1 MYFFSINLMLLKFK
15 NILFLIS
22 LFLFINSFEVPNELK
37 DICPKGCKKYYYCDK
52 NSKKCEFKGFF
63 PIYPLELFEIIILLI
78 SSSLSTSC
86 GIGGGTIYSSVLLGV
101 EQFDPSE
108 AFPVSN
114 FLILL
119 CGIITYIS
127 FTIDK
132 YNHPNTKFVNYDMAM
147 VFGTSMLVGT
157 KFGAILNKILSNLLL
172 LIFLN
177 ILLCFTCYKTYKNI
191 LKVKAKEGRDEIM
204 KEKNEKLN
212 NLITENNED
221 TNKNNN
227 NIIKDDNINNNLD
240 NNNINNLDDY
250 GEVIIHQDIVDLSIL
265 LNQSFISV
273 ARNSISQRNSILKSD
288 GNLMSEEEKLLY
300 EENNP
305 LNWDS
310 IKFLLLMEGLVVVD
324 QLFEGSE
331 KVPSLFGF
339 KKCSNGFWFIFII
352 YIIIA
357 SYFILVAIKKVA
369 RKSEMKKKLISGYKT
384 EIAENLEKYPIRI
397 SLIGIFAGIVSC
409 SCGIGGGTI
418 TNPVFIGMGMDPKES
433 SSTSNFLIIVSCLAS
448 SFIFILAGQLKIG
461 YGLILG
467 SLCLSASFVG
477 NYYILSYIN
486 KTGKTSVLLVIMEY
500 FLLFSWVI
508 ALYKLF
514 TVDTQGIGLIK
525 SLFII
530 KDYCNLK

>member
-1 MYFFSINLMLLKFK
+1 MLFNFK
-15 NILFLIS
+15 KILLLFS
-22 LFLFINSFEVPNELK
+22 LFVLIYNFEVPDELK
-37 DICPKGCKKYYYCDK
+37 DICPNGCKKYYYCK
-52 NSKKCEFKGFF
+52 KKLKKCEFKGFF
-63 PIYPLELFEIIILLI
+63 PIYPLELFELVILLI
-78 SSSLSTSC
+78 SSSLSTAC

-119 CGIITYIS
+119 CGLITYIS

-191 LKVKAKEGRDEIM
+191 LKVKAKEKRAELM
-204 KEKNEKLN
+204 KDKNEKLN
-212 NLITENNED
+212 NLIEINNES
-221 TNKNNN
+221 NKNTG
-227 NIIKDDNINNNLD
+227 NIDI
-240 NNNINNLDDY
+240 NNNININNSLDNNELND
-250 GEVIIHQDIVDLSIL
+250 EDENPHQDIVNLSNLRSTSFLSI
-265 LNQSFISV
+265 
-273 ARNSISQRNSILKSD
+273 ARNSLSQRNSIKQD
-288 GNLMSEEEKLLY
+288 GNLMSEDEQILNEEKD
-300 EENNP
+300 P
-305 LNWDS
+305 LNWPC
-310 IKFLLLMEGLVVVD
+310 INFLLLMEGLVVVD

-339 KKCSNGFWFIFII
+339 KKCSSGFWFIFII
-352 YIIIA
+352 YVIIA
-357 SYFILVAIKKVA
+357 SYFIFVAIQKVHV
-369 RKSEMKKKLISGYKT
+369 KSEKKKKLIPGFKT
-384 EIAENLEKYPIRI
+384 EVSENLDRYPIRV
-397 SLIGIFAGIVSC
+397 SLIGVFAGIVSC

-467 SLCLSASFVG
+467 ALCLSASFIG
-477 NYYILSYIN
+477 NHYILDYIN

-500 FLLFSWVI
+500 FLLFSWVV

-514 TVDTQGIGLIK
+514 TVDTHGIGLIK
-525 SLFII
+525 SLFTI
-530 KDYCNLK
+530 KDYC

>member
-1 MYFFSINLMLLKFK
+1 MPLKIK
-15 NILFLIS
+15 NILILLC
-22 LFLFINSFEVPNELK
+22 LFTLVYNFEVPEELK

-52 NSKKCEFKGFF
+52 HSKKCEFKGFF
-63 PIYPLELFEIIILLI
+63 PIYPLELIELIILLM
-78 SSSLSTSC
+78 SSSLSTAC

-119 CGIITYIS
+119 CGTITYIS

-157 KFGAILNKILSNLLL
+157 KFGAILNKILSNSLL

-177 ILLCFTCYKTYKNI
+177 ILLCFACYKTYKNI
-191 LKVKAKEGRDEIM
+191 QKVKSREARAEIM

-212 NLITENNED
+212 NLVIENNDANENLIINDNISNHMDRNNSLENNIINELNDENNE
-221 TNKNNN
+221 
-227 NIIKDDNINNNLD
+227 I
-240 NNNINNLDDY
+240 Y
-250 GEVIIHQDIVDLSIL
+250 HQDIVDLSLL
-265 LNQSFISV
+265 LNQSFITV
-273 ARNSISQRNSILKSD
+273 AKNSLSERNTLIKSD
-288 GNLMSEEEKLLY
+288 GNLMTEEEKLLK
-300 EENNP
+300 EEANP
-305 LNWDS
+305 LNWS
-310 IKFLLLMEGLVVVD
+310 CIKFLLLMEGLVVID

-331 KVPSLFGF
+331 KVPSIFGF

-357 SYFILVAIKKVA
+357 SYFIYVAIQKVQI
-369 RKSEMKKKLISGYKT
+369 KSEMKKKLIPNFKT
-384 EIAENLEKYPIRI
+384 EVSENLEKHAIRT

-409 SCGIGGGTI
+409 SCGVGGGTI
-418 TNPVFIGMGMDPKES
+418 TNPVFISMGMEPKES

-467 SLCLSASFVG
+467 LLCLSASFIG
-477 NYYILSYIN
+477 NHYILSYIN
-486 KTGKTSVLLVIMEY
+486 KTGKTSVLIVIMEY
-500 FLLFSWVI
+500 FLLFSFLV
-508 ALYKLF
+508 ALYKLI
-514 TVDTQGIGLIK
+514 TVDTQGIGFFK

-530 KDYCNLK
+530 KDYCNI

>member
-1 MYFFSINLMLLKFK
+1 MALKIKNLLLLIIAFS
-15 NILFLIS
+15 
-22 LFLFINSFEVPNELK
+22 FIYNFEVPNELK
-37 DICPKGCKKYYYCDK
+37 DVCPNGCKKYYYCDK
-52 NSKKCEFKGFF
+52 KLKKCQFKGFF
-63 PIYPLELFEIIILLI
+63 PIYPLELFQLVILLI

-101 EQFDPSE
+101 EEFDPNE

-119 CGIITYIS
+119 CGIVTYIS
-127 FTIDK
+127 FSIDK

-157 KFGAILNKILSNLLL
+157 KFGAILNKILPNILL

-191 LKVKAKEGRDEIM
+191 QKVKAKEARADLM
-204 KEKNEKLN
+204 KEKDDKIN
-212 NLITENNED
+212 NLLIELNS
-221 TNKNNN
+221 NNN
-227 NIIKDDNINNNLD
+227 NNS
-240 NNNINNLDDY
+240 NNNINYNKNKENKENKELNNNIHMNNSLEQNTLEDY
-250 GEVIIHQDIVDLSIL
+250 EDTHQDIVNLSLILNNSFLSI
-265 LNQSFISV
+265 
-273 ARNSISQRNSILKSD
+273 ARNSINRNSLIKSET
-288 GNLMSEEEKLLY
+288 NEEEQILN

-305 LNWDS
+305 LNWS
-310 IKFLLLMEGLVVVD
+310 CINFLLLMEGLVVVD

-339 KKCSNGFWFIFII
+339 NKCSNGFWFVFII

-357 SYFILVAIKKVA
+357 LYFIYYAIQKVKE
-369 RKSEMKKKLISGYKT
+369 KSEKKKRLLHGFKT
-384 EIAENLEKYPIRI
+384 EISDNLEKYPIKV

-467 SLCLSASFVG
+467 GLCLSASFVG

-500 FLLFSWVI
+500 FLLFSWLV

-514 TVDTQGIGLIK
+514 TVDTQGMGVIK
-525 SLFII
+525 ALFIT
-530 KDYCNLK
+530 KDYCNN

>member
-1 MYFFSINLMLLKFK
+1 MALKIKIKNLLLLIIGFS
-15 NILFLIS
+15 
-22 LFLFINSFEVPNELK
+22 FIYNFEVPNELK
-37 DICPKGCKKYYYCDK
+37 DICPKGCKKYYYCNK
-52 NSKKCEFKGFF
+52 QLKKCEFKGFF
-63 PIYPLELFEIIILLI
+63 PIYPLELFELIILLI

-86 GIGGGTIYSSVLLGV
+86 GIGGGTIYSSILLGV
-101 EQFDPSE
+101 EEFDPSE

-114 FLILL
+114 LLILL

-127 FTIDK
+127 FSIDK
-132 YNHPNTKFVNYDMAM
+132 YNHPNTKFVNYEMAM

-191 LKVKAKEGRDEIM
+191 QKVKAKEAREELL
-204 KEKNEKLN
+204 KENNDKMN
-212 NLITENNED
+212 NLIELIDKNKD
-221 TNKNNN
+221 TINKNKSKENDN
-227 NIIKDDNINNNLD
+227 FNINNSLEHNM
-240 NNNINNLDDY
+240 NNPLDDDP
-250 GEVIIHQDIVDLSIL
+250 ESHQDIVDLSLIL
-265 LNQSFISV
+265 NNSFISI
-273 ARNSISQRNSILKSD
+273 ARNSINRNSAIKSEA
-288 GNLMSEEEKLLY
+288 NEEEQLLD

-305 LNWDS
+305 LNWPC
-310 IKFLLLMEGLVVVD
+310 IYFLLLMEGLVVVD
-324 QLFEGSE
+324 QLLEGSE
-331 KVPSLFGF
+331 KVPSLLGF
-339 KKCSNGFWFIFII
+339 KKCSNGFWFIFIV
-352 YIIIA
+352 YILIA
-357 SYFILVAIKKVA
+357 SYFIKHAIQKVKE
-369 RKSEMKKKLISGYKT
+369 KSEKKKRILHGFRT
-384 EIAENLEKYPIRI
+384 EISENLEKYPIRV
-397 SLIGIFAGIVSC
+397 SLIGVFAGIVSC

-467 SLCLSASFVG
+467 GLCLSASFVG
-477 NYYILSYIN
+477 NYFILGYIN

-514 TVDTQGIGLIK
+514 TVDTHGIGLIK
-525 SLFII
+525 ALFII
-530 KDYCNLK
+530 KDYCNN

>member
-1 MYFFSINLMLLKFK
+1 MLLNFK
-15 NILFLIS
+15 YLLILLS
-22 LFLFINSFEVPNELK
+22 LFVFTYNFEVPDELK
-37 DICPKGCKKYYYCDK
+37 DICPKGCKKYYYCDEK
-52 NSKKCEFKGFF
+52 SKKCEFKGFF
-63 PIYPLELFEIIILLI
+63 PIYPLELFELVILLI
-78 SSSLSTSC
+78 SSSLSTAC

-132 YNHPNTKFVNYDMAM
+132 YNHPTTKFVNYDMAM

-157 KFGAILNKILSNLLL
+157 KFGAILNKILSNILL

-191 LKVKAKEGRDEIM
+191 QKVKAKEARAELM
-204 KEKNEKLN
+204 KEKNEKMD
-212 NLITENNED
+212 NLIKEDKNDSNENLLKNDDMNDNLNINTSIENN
-221 TNKNNN
+221 
-227 NIIKDDNINNNLD
+227 I
-240 NNNINNLDDY
+240 INNLDEN
-250 GEVIIHQDIVDLSIL
+250 GEEIPHQDIVDLSL
-265 LNQSFISV
+265 LINQSFISI
-273 ARNSISQRNSILKSD
+273 ARNSLNQRNSIKTSD
-288 GNLMSEEEKLLY
+288 GNLISEEEKFLN

-305 LNWDS
+305 LNWAC
-310 IKFLLLMEGLVVVD
+310 IYFLLLMEGLVVLD
-324 QLFEGSE
+324 QIFEGSE
-331 KVPSLFGF
+331 KVPSIFGF
-339 KKCSNGFWFIFII
+339 KKCSSGFWFIFII
-352 YIIIA
+352 YILIA
-357 SYFILVAIKKVA
+357 SYFIYVAIQKVQV
-369 RKSEMKKKLISGYKT
+369 RSEMKKRLIPGFKT
-384 EIAENLEKYPIRI
+384 EVSENLEKYPIRI
-397 SLIGIFAGIVSC
+397 SLIGVFAGIVSC

-418 TNPVFIGMGMDPKES
+418 TNPVFIGIGMDPKES

-467 SLCLSASFVG
+467 GLCLSASFVG

-500 FLLFSWVI
+500 FLLFSWVV
-508 ALYKLF
+508 ALYKLM
-514 TVDTQGIGLIK
+514 TVDTQGMGLIK

-530 KDYCNLK
+530 KDYCNI

>member
-1 MYFFSINLMLLKFK
+1 MLYKFK
-15 NILFLIS
+15 DYLLLIS
-22 LFLFINSFEVPNELK
+22 LFAFIKNFEVPEELK
-37 DICPKGCKKYYYCDK
+37 EICPKGCKKYYYCDK
-52 NSKKCEFKGFF
+52 NLKKCEFKGFF
-63 PIYPLELFEIIILLI
+63 PIYPLELFELVILLI
-78 SSSLSTSC
+78 SSSLSTAC

-177 ILLCFTCYKTYKNI
+177 ILLCFTCYKTYNNI
-191 LKVKAKEGRDEIM
+191 KKVKAKEARADLM

-212 NLITENNED
+212 NLISENNEAN
-221 TNKNNN
+221 TNTKINSQNNDDIN
-227 NIIKDDNINNNLD
+227 FNININNSIE
-240 NNNINNLDDY
+240 NNNINDLANDDNDDKDQ
-250 GEVIIHQDIVDLSIL
+250 QDIVNLSL
-265 LNQSFISV
+265 LINQSFISI
-273 ARNSISQRNSILKSD
+273 ARNSINQRNSITKSE
-288 GNLMSEEEKLLY
+288 GNFENEEELLLD
-300 EENNP
+300 EEKNP
-305 LNWDS
+305 LNWPC
-310 IKFLLLMEGLVVVD
+310 INFLLFMEGLVVVD

-339 KKCSNGFWFIFII
+339 KKCSFGFWLIFIV

-357 SYFILVAIKKVA
+357 SYFIYVAIQKVQI
-369 RKSEMKKKLISGYKT
+369 KSEKKKKLISGFKT
-384 EIAENLEKYPIRI
+384 EVSENLEKYPIRI
-397 SLIGIFAGIVSC
+397 SLIGVFAGIVSC

-418 TNPVFIGMGMDPKES
+418 TNPVFIGIGMDPKES

-448 SFIFILAGQLKIG
+448 SFIFILAGQLIIG

-467 SLCLSASFVG
+467 GLCLTASFVG

-486 KTGKTSVLLVIMEY
+486 RTGKTSVLLVIMEY
-500 FLLFSWVI
+500 FLLFSWIV

-514 TVDTQGIGLIK
+514 TVDTQGMGFIK
-525 SLFII
+525 SLFAI
-530 KDYCNLK
+530 KDYCNI

>member
-1 MYFFSINLMLLKFK
+1 MKSKFK
-15 NILFLIS
+15 YIILLITV
-22 LFLFINSFEVPNELK
+22 FAFINTFEVPDELK

-52 NSKKCEFKGFF
+52 KSKKCEFKGFF
-63 PIYPLELFEIIILLI
+63 PIYPLELFELVILLI

-86 GIGGGTIYSSVLLGV
+86 GIGGGTIYSSILLGV

-119 CGIITYIS
+119 CGVITYIS

-132 YNHPNTKFVNYDMAM
+132 YNHPNTKFVNYDIAM

-191 LKVKAKEGRDEIM
+191 LKVKAKEAREDIL

-212 NLITENNED
+212 NLITDINEEE
-221 TNKNNN
+221 NKNITNYNN
-227 NIIKDDNINNNLD
+227 NINDNNININNSLNNNLD
-240 NNNINNLDDY
+240 DN
-250 GEVIIHQDIVDLSIL
+250 GEEIHHQDIVDLSLL
-265 LNQSFISV
+265 LNQSFISI
-273 ARNSISQRNSILKSD
+273 ARNSISQRNSIIKLD
-288 GNLMSEEEKLLY
+288 GNLKIEEERLLN

-305 LNWDS
+305 LNWPC
-310 IKFLLLMEGLVVVD
+310 INFLLLMEGLVVVD

-331 KVPSLFGF
+331 KVPSIFGF
-339 KKCSNGFWFIFII
+339 KKCSIGFWFIFII

-357 SYFILVAIKKVA
+357 SYFIFVAIQKVKK
-369 RKSEMKKKLISGYKT
+369 KSEMKKKIIFGFKT
-384 EIAENLEKYPIRI
+384 EVSENLEKYPIRI

-418 TNPVFIGMGMDPKES
+418 TNPVFIGIGMDPKES

-477 NYYILSYIN
+477 NYFILSYIN

-514 TVDTQGIGLIK
+514 TVDTQGMGIIK
-525 SLFII
+525 TLFSV
-530 KDYCNLK
+530 KDYCNIGK

>member
-1 MYFFSINLMLLKFK
+1 MLLKIK
-15 NILFLIS
+15 DLLLLITLFTI
-22 LFLFINSFEVPNELK
+22 IYNFEVPDKLK
-37 DICPKGCKKYYYCDK
+37 DICPKGCKKYYYCDE

-63 PIYPLELFEIIILLI
+63 PIYPLELFELVILLI
-78 SSSLSTSC
+78 SSSLSTAC

-119 CGIITYIS
+119 CGVITYIS

-132 YNHPNTKFVNYDMAM
+132 FNHPNTKFVNYDMAM

-157 KFGAILNKILSNLLL
+157 KFGAILNKILSNFLL

-177 ILLCFTCYKTYKNI
+177 ILLCFTCYKTYRNI
-191 LKVKAKEGRDEIM
+191 QKVKAKEAKADLM

-212 NLITENNED
+212 NLITENNENIN
-221 TNKNNN
+221 TNENLQINDNISNHLDINNSLEN
-227 NIIKDDNINNNLD
+227 NIINEIDVENNEN
-240 NNNINNLDDY
+240 Y
-250 GEVIIHQDIVDLSIL
+250 HQDIVDLSLL
-265 LNQSFISV
+265 LNQSFISI
-273 ARNSISQRNSILKSD
+273 ARNSISERNSIVKSD
-288 GNLMSEEEKLLY
+288 GNVMTEEERFIN
-300 EENNP
+300 EETNP
-305 LNWDS
+305 LNWQC
-310 IKFLLLMEGLVVVD
+310 IKFLLLMEGLVVID

-339 KKCSNGFWFIFII
+339 KRCSTGFWFIFIV

-357 SYFILVAIKKVA
+357 SYFIYFAIQKVQI
-369 RKSEMKKKLISGYKT
+369 KSDMKKKLVPKFKT
-384 EIAENLEKYPIRI
+384 EISENLEKYPIRI

-467 SLCLSASFVG
+467 GLCLSASFVG

-500 FLLFSWVI
+500 FLLFSWVV

-514 TVDTQGIGLIK
+514 TVDTQGMGLIK

-530 KDYCNLK
+530 KDYCNI

>member
-1 MYFFSINLMLLKFK
+1 MISKFNYIIILLFAFIIN
-15 NILFLIS
+15 
-22 LFLFINSFEVPNELK
+22 FEVPDKLK

-52 NSKKCEFKGFF
+52 ETKKCEFKGFF
-63 PIYPLELFEIIILLI
+63 PIYPLELFELVILLI
-78 SSSLSTSC
+78 SSSLSTAC

-119 CGIITYIS
+119 CGVITYIS

-132 YNHPNTKFVNYDMAM
+132 YNHPNSKFVNYDMAM

-191 LKVKAKEGRDEIM
+191 LKVKAKEARADIM
-204 KEKNEKLN
+204 KLKNEKLN
-212 NLITENNED
+212 NLITENNEE
-221 TNKNNN
+221 TNQNLINHKNTNDN
-227 NIIKDDNINNNLD
+227 NINMNNYLD
-240 NNNINNLDDY
+240 NNIDDN
-250 GEVIIHQDIVDLSIL
+250 GEEMHHQDIVDLSLL
-265 LNQSFISV
+265 LNQSFISI
-273 ARNSISQRNSILKSD
+273 ARNSITNRNSILKSE
-288 GNLMSEEEKLLY
+288 GNVMTEEEKLFN

-305 LNWDS
+305 LNWPC
-310 IKFLLLMEGLVVVD
+310 INFLLLMEGLVVVD

-331 KVPSLFGF
+331 KVPSIFGF
-339 KKCSNGFWFIFII
+339 KKCSIGFWFIFII

-357 SYFILVAIKKVA
+357 SYFIFVAIQKVRKKA
-369 RKSEMKKKLISGYKT
+369 EMKKKIIIGFKT
-384 EIAENLEKYPIRI
+384 EVSENLEKYPIRI

-418 TNPVFIGMGMDPKES
+418 TNPVFIGIGMDPKES

-500 FLLFSWVI
+500 FLLFSWVV

-514 TVDTQGIGLIK
+514 TVDTQGMGLIK
-525 SLFII
+525 TLFTV
-530 KDYCNLK
+530 KDYCNIGK

>member
-1 MYFFSINLMLLKFK
+1 MVFK
-15 NILFLIS
+15 NKILILLI
-22 LFLFINSFEVPNELK
+22 FIIPYVHNFEVPNELK
-37 DICPKGCKKYYYCDK
+37 DICPNGCKKYYYCDK
-52 NSKKCEFKGFF
+52 KLKKCEFKGFF
-63 PIYPLELFEIIILLI
+63 PIYPLELFELVILLI
-78 SSSLSTSC
+78 SSSLSTAC

-101 EQFDPSE
+101 EEFDPSE

-119 CGIITYIS
+119 CGVITYIS

-132 YNHPNTKFVNYDMAM
+132 FNHPNTKFVNYDMAM

-157 KFGAILNKILSNLLL
+157 KFGAILNKILSNFLL

-191 LKVKAKEGRDEIM
+191 LKVKAKEARIDLM
-204 KEKNEKLN
+204 KEKNDKIASLIEASN
-212 NLITENNED
+212 ND
-221 TNKNNN
+221 TNKNKENNKINNDINN
-227 NIIKDDNINNNLD
+227 NHNININNSLEKNFFGE
-240 NNNINNLDDY
+240 LDDDV
-250 GEVIIHQDIVDLSIL
+250 ETHQDIVNLSLIL
-265 LNQSFISV
+265 NNSFISI
-273 ARNSISQRNSILKSD
+273 ARNSISRNNSIMKSD
-288 GNLMSEEEKLLY
+288 GNLINEEEQLLN
-300 EENNP
+300 EEKNP
-305 LNWDS
+305 LNWPC
-310 IKFLLLMEGLVVVD
+310 INFLLLMEGLVVVD

-339 KKCSNGFWFIFII
+339 KKCSNGFWFLFII

-357 SYFILVAIKKVA
+357 SYFIFYAIQKVKE
-369 RKSEMKKKLISGYKT
+369 KSEKKKKILHGFKT
-384 EIAENLEKYPIRI
+384 EISENLEKYPIRV
-397 SLIGIFAGIVSC
+397 SLIGVFAGIVSC

-467 SLCLSASFVG
+467 GLCLSASFVG

-500 FLLFSWVI
+500 FLLFSWIV

-514 TVDTQGIGLIK
+514 TVDIQGMGLIK
-525 SLFII
+525 ALFII
-530 KDYCNLK
+530 KDYCNH

>member
-1 MYFFSINLMLLKFK
+1 MAFKSKKILLL
-15 NILFLIS
+15 LF
-22 LFLFINSFEVPNELK
+22 FLFNLVKNFDVPEELK

-52 NSKKCEFKGFF
+52 KLKKCEFKGFF
-63 PIYPLELFEIIILLI
+63 PIYPLELFELVILLI
-78 SSSLSTSC
+78 SSSLSTAC

-132 YNHPNTKFVNYDMAM
+132 YQHPNSKFVNYDMAM

-157 KFGAILNKILSNLLL
+157 KFGAILNKILSNFLL

-177 ILLCFTCYKTYKNI
+177 ILLCFTCYKTYNNI
-191 LKVKAKEGRDEIM
+191 LKVKAKEALAELM

-212 NLITENNED
+212 NLIELNND
-221 TNKNNN
+221 TNKINANNN
-227 NIIKDDNINNNLD
+227 DINNNMNINNSID
-240 NNNINNLDDY
+240 NNFLEDAD
-250 GEVIIHQDIVDLSIL
+250 EQEHQDLVNLSLL
-265 LNQSFISV
+265 LNNSFISI
-273 ARNSISQRNSILKSD
+273 ARNSFSQRNSYAYQEGNSISEQEQFLKQ
-288 GNLMSEEEKLLY
+288 
-300 EENNP
+300 ENDP
-305 LNWDS
+305 LNWPC
-310 IKFLLLMEGLVVVD
+310 INFLLLMEGLVVVD

-339 KKCSNGFWFIFII
+339 KKCSSGFWFIFIV

-357 SYFILVAIKKVA
+357 SYFIYYAIQKVHI
-369 RKSEMKKKLISGYKT
+369 KSEKKKRLIPGFKT
-384 EIAENLEKYPIRI
+384 EISENLEKYPIRV
-397 SLIGIFAGIVSC
+397 SLIGVFAGIVSC

-461 YGLILG
+461 YGLIMG
-467 SLCLSASFVG
+467 GLCLSASFVG
-477 NYYILSYIN
+477 NYYILGYIN
-486 KTGKTSVLLVIMEY
+486 RTGKTSVLLVIMEY
-500 FLLFSWVI
+500 FLLFSWVV

-514 TVDTQGIGLIK
+514 TVDTQGMGLIK
-525 SLFII
+525 SLFTI
-530 KDYCNLK
+530 KDYCKI

>member
-1 MYFFSINLMLLKFK
+1 MVFK
-15 NILFLIS
+15 NKILILLI
-22 LFLFINSFEVPNELK
+22 FIIPYVHNFEVPNELK
-37 DICPKGCKKYYYCDK
+37 DICPNGCKKYYYCDK
-52 NSKKCEFKGFF
+52 KLKKCEFKGFF
-63 PIYPLELFEIIILLI
+63 PIYPLELFELVILLI
-78 SSSLSTSC
+78 SSSLSTAC

-132 YNHPNTKFVNYDMAM
+132 YQHPNSKFVNYDMAM

-157 KFGAILNKILSNLLL
+157 KFGAILNKILSNFLL

-177 ILLCFTCYKTYKNI
+177 ILLCFTCYKTYNNI
-191 LKVKAKEGRDEIM
+191 LKVKAKEARAELM

-212 NLITENNED
+212 NLIELNND
-221 TNKNNN
+221 TNKINANNN
-227 NIIKDDNINNNLD
+227 YINNNMNINNSID
-240 NNNINNLDDY
+240 NNFLEDDD
-250 GEVIIHQDIVDLSIL
+250 EHEHQDLVNLSLL
-265 LNQSFISV
+265 LNNSFISI
-273 ARNSISQRNSILKSD
+273 ARNSFSQRNSYAYQEGNSISEQEQFLK
-288 GNLMSEEEKLLY
+288 K
-300 EENNP
+300 ENDP
-305 LNWDS
+305 LNWPC
-310 IKFLLLMEGLVVVD
+310 INFLLLMEGLVVVD

-339 KKCSNGFWFIFII
+339 KKCSSGFWFIFIV

-357 SYFILVAIKKVA
+357 SYFIYYAIQKVHI
-369 RKSEMKKKLISGYKT
+369 KSEKKKRLIPGFKT
-384 EIAENLEKYPIRI
+384 EISENLEKYPIRV
-397 SLIGIFAGIVSC
+397 SLIGVFAGIVSC

-461 YGLILG
+461 YGLIMG
-467 SLCLSASFVG
+467 GLCLSASFVG
-477 NYYILSYIN
+477 NYYILGYIN
-486 KTGKTSVLLVIMEY
+486 RTGKTSVLLVIMEY
-500 FLLFSWVI
+500 FLLFSWVV

-514 TVDTQGIGLIK
+514 TVDTQGMGLIK
-525 SLFII
+525 SLFTI
-530 KDYCNLK
+530 KDYCKI

>member
-1 MYFFSINLMLLKFK
+1 MLFK
-15 NILFLIS
+15 YKDLFLLI
-22 LFLFINSFEVPNELK
+22 FLFIFVHNFEVPNELK

-52 NSKKCEFKGFF
+52 KSKKCEFKGFF
-63 PIYPLELFEIIILLI
+63 PIYPLELFELVILLI
-78 SSSLSTSC
+78 SSSLSTAC

-119 CGIITYIS
+119 CGVITYIS
-127 FTIDK
+127 FTIYK

-191 LKVKAKEGRDEIM
+191 QKVKAKEARANIL

-212 NLITENNED
+212 NLISENND
-221 TNKNNN
+221 TNTNTKLISQNNGD
-227 NIIKDDNINNNLD
+227 I
-240 NNNINNLDDY
+240 NNNINNSIVNNTFNDLDNNDDMND
-250 GEVIIHQDIVDLSIL
+250 QDIVNLSL
-265 LNQSFISV
+265 LINQSFISI
-273 ARNSISQRNSILKSD
+273 ARSSINQRNSIAKLD
-288 GNLMSEEEKLLY
+288 ENLVNEKELLLDEEK
-300 EENNP
+300 NP
-305 LNWDS
+305 LNWPC
-310 IKFLLLMEGLVVVD
+310 IYFLLFMESLGVVD
-324 QLFEGSE
+324 QVFEGRE

-339 KKCSNGFWFIFII
+339 KKCSIGFWFIFII

-357 SYFILVAIKKVA
+357 SYFIYVAIQKVQI
-369 RKSEMKKKLISGYKT
+369 KSEKKKKLIPGFKT
-384 EIAENLEKYPIRI
+384 EVSENLNKYPIRI
-397 SLIGIFAGIVSC
+397 SLIGVFAGIVSC

-418 TNPVFIGMGMDPKES
+418 TNPVFIGIGMDPKES

-467 SLCLSASFVG
+467 GLCLTASFIG
-477 NYYILSYIN
+477 NYYILNYIN

-500 FLLFSWVI
+500 FLLFSWVV

-514 TVDTQGIGLIK
+514 TVDTQGMGFIK
-525 SLFII
+525 SLLVI
-530 KDYCNLK
+530 KDYCNI